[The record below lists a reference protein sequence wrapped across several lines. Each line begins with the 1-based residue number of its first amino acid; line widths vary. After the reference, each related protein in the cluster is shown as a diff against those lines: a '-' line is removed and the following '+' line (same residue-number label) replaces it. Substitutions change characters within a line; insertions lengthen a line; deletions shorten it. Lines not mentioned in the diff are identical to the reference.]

1 MNMYPAMEKVFC
13 GLNSQLHIYGVVIQ
27 PGSNFITEND
37 WEDSMVISIKD
48 FEGKL
53 ACSSSSDD
61 DVILGLLYAISSDDN
76 VVQENDIHY

>member
-1 MNMYPAMEKVFC
+1 
-13 GLNSQLHIYGVVIQ
+13 
-27 PGSNFITEND
+27 
-37 WEDSMVISIKD
+37 MVISIKD

-76 VVQENDIHY
+76 VVQENDIHYGNPTEFQTSDDICQDFILVE